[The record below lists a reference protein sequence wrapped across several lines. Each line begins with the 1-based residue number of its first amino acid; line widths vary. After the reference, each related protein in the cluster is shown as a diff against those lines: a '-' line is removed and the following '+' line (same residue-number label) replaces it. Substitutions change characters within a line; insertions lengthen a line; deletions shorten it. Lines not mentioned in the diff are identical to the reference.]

1 MIRARLPLI
10 VVAVAV
16 AVLGGVVP
24 AAAGGHRPVNGQI
37 TFGRFDPALGDF
49 SIWAASPDGSHQRRL
64 TRVPSF
70 FSDWSPGGRRIA
82 FDFANGTGVH
92 LATMD
97 PNGRHTRR
105 LTFGTGIQEIPRW
118 SPDGR
123 TITFD
128 ASAKLPGQ
136 PGFHTSIWTIR
147 PGGTG
152 ARQLTRGGFDVEPVY
167 SPDGRRIA
175 FGRIT
180 HDAQIATVALFVMH
194 ADGTHLRQVVPS
206 TFGLEHPDWSPDGR
220 WITFDIAPE
229 APRAAVLAVHPSG
242 SGLHT
247 IRRSGN
253 RFELFKP
260 VWSPDGRKFL
270 VGCHDVQAQIDK
282 LCVMNADG
290 RNLHIVVAT
299 PDPVNF
305 PAWGTHLPAG
315 ANTTAAATQQ
325 RPTGTQARVS
335 LWT

>member
-1 MIRARLPLI
+1 MRTRLALI
-10 VVAVAV
+10 VLAVAV
-16 AVLGGVVP
+16 AVLGSAP
-24 AAAGGHRPVNGQI
+24 LAAAGDRPANGQI

-49 SIWAASPDGSHQRRL
+49 SIWAANPDGSHQRRL
-64 TRVPSF
+64 THVPSF

-82 FDFANGTGVH
+82 FDFADGIGVH

-97 PNGRHTRR
+97 PNGRHMRQ
-105 LTFGTGIQEIPRW
+105 LTFGKGIQEIPRW

-123 TITFD
+123 KITFD
-128 ASAKLPGQ
+128 ASPTLPDE
-136 PGFHTSIWTIR
+136 PGFHTNIWTIR
-147 PGGTG
+147 ADGTG

-167 SPDGRRIA
+167 SPDGRQIA

-180 HDAQIATVALFVMH
+180 HDAQIPDVAIYVMH
-194 ADGTHLRQVVPS
+194 TDGTHLRQVVPS

-229 APRAAVLAVHPSG
+229 APSAAVRAVHPSG

-270 VGCHDVQAQIDK
+270 VGCHDVRAQIDK
-282 LCVMNADG
+282 LCVMNANG
-290 RNLHIVVAT
+290 RNLHIVVAG

-305 PAWGTHLPAG
+305 PTWGTHPPTG
-315 ANTTAAATQQ
+315 ANTTAAAAQQ
-325 RPTGTQARVS
+325 
-335 LWT
+335 